1 MSGPRRCVAQE
12 THLVIATSDVMGLR
26 FVGKSTRKSCGT
38 PEIATPTAPS
48 EYTLSLKNMVK
59 GRPVMNGVDE
69 HIIPIY
75 IPSKPV
81 GREVSER
88 YTLSDCGSCLREF
101 TSPSGASSEK
111 YTRELASD

>member
-1 MSGPRRCVAQE
+1 VAQE
-12 THLVIATSDVMGLR
+12 THLVIATSGVMGLR
-26 FVGKSTRKSCGT
+26 FVGKSTRKLCGN

-75 IPSKPV
+75 IPVSRQVWRSV
-81 GREVSER
+81 GGIP
-88 YTLSDCGSCLREF
+88 Y
-101 TSPSGASSEK
+101 PSVVVV
-111 YTRELASD
+111 